1 MGKVSA
7 QVWWPSRSI
16 YIGLAHQQS
25 MGTNIVCTGIVP
37 HPYMIDVVGTNRQD
51 SVLFEGANRICE
63 RTRLLPCMVALV
75 GLSLQAPPF
84 SGSLTLLCVQSLH
97 PCTVALMDMSQQA
110 PPLSRSLTMMYRQ
123 KSPPMYGGLSGST
136 NRHLP

>member
-51 SVLFEGANRICE
+51 SVLFEGANRICYC
-63 RTRLLPCMVALV
+63 TRLLPCRVALV
-75 GLSLQAPPF
+75 GLSVQAPPF
-84 SGSLTLLCVQSLH
+84 SGSLTLLCVQ
-97 PCTVALMDMSQQA
+97 
-110 PPLSRSLTMMYRQ
+110 
-123 KSPPMYGGLSGST
+123 KSPPMYGELNGYVSTGSALVRKS
-136 NRHLP
+136 NYDV